1 MILPLVLTNSRQT
14 KNTNKNRRSQHNMK
28 PDWMGPSA
36 TLSTGRCPFPWW
48 GQGGLQGP
56 FQHKPVYDS
65 MICLQLPWAVVSI
78 NVSILLFNNGINTL
92 VPCFNDIT
100 LFSVPL
106 SLQSPSRGVEY
117 AAQLVTQ
124 EENVCVF
131 GSTTI
136 FPLCLTTYHSR
147 ALALTLDYAQPGRTC
162 FCKGKC
168 CEYLSAKLSQTANQP
183 T

>member
-1 MILPLVLTNSRQT
+1 VTVLQAKHSGQHCRAWSIQGQAGWGFEQPRLEGGVFAYSR
-14 KNTNKNRRSQHNMK
+14 
-28 PDWMGPSA
+28 
-36 TLSTGRCPFPWW
+36 
-48 GQGGLQGP
+48 GLELDDLKGP

-92 VPCFNDIT
+92 VPCFDDIT

-124 EENVCVF
+124 EGNVCVF